1 MAQSPFHRPHQSYCW
16 YESWTH
22 QQLLKDLSCTSTLQ
36 TASAKAKPLPPAAS
50 PARAPLGHPHAKPR
64 ALGGTWFSSS
74 SAQIVRT
81 PRGTV
86 LQSQR
91 RWGML
96 GTALGN
102 AAPALCRL
110 HQPTGKPG
118 SVLLPRA
125 QKMLK
130 FSLKLQ
136 AQEAETQGLVIRV
149 VQKHRVREVQQ
160 MLPTKEVSC

>member
-36 TASAKAKPLPPAAS
+36 TASVKAKPLPREPRQPMPRLAPACKAT
-50 PARAPLGHPHAKPR
+50 RA
-64 ALGGTWFSSS
+64 GGTWFSSS
-74 SAQIVRT
+74 STQIVGT
-81 PRGTV
+81 PRGTA
-86 LQSQR
+86 LQTQR
-91 RWGML
+91 RWGVL

-110 HQPTGKPG
+110 HQPTGKRG

-125 QKMLK
+125 QEMLK

-136 AQEAETQGLVIRV
+136 AQEAEARGLS
-149 VQKHRVREVQQ
+149 E
-160 MLPTKEVSC
+160 SCGITG